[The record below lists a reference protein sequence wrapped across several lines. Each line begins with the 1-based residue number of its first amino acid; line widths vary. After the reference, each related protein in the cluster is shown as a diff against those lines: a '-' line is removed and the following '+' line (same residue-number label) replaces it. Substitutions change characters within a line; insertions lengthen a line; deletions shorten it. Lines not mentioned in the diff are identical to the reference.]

1 MMKHLFQSRYPP
13 NAEAKAIISPL
24 KGNSWNDSSVGVDD
38 RESAEAV
45 MTRKSSTEKFTIY
58 CRRDS
63 PALQYRNGL
72 YLLWHRRRNLE
83 NRNDDLAK
91 ELKAPR
97 LNGATYPHQIASSE
111 LRCETLANM
120 IRREENKGV

>member
-1 MMKHLFQSRYPP
+1 MQRQRQ
-13 NAEAKAIISPL
+13 IISPL
-24 KGNSWNDSSVGVDD
+24 KGTSWNDSSVGVDD

-120 IRREENKGV
+120 IWREENKGV

>member
-1 MMKHLFQSRYPP
+1 MKKL
-13 NAEAKAIISPL
+13 
-24 KGNSWNDSSVGVDD
+24 G
-38 RESAEAV
+38 
-45 MTRKSSTEKFTIY
+45 
-58 CRRDS
+58 
-63 PALQYRNGL
+63 
-72 YLLWHRRRNLE
+72 

>member
-45 MTRKSSTEKFTIY
+45 MTRKLSTAKY
-58 CRRDS
+58 YRRDS
-63 PALQYRNGL
+63 PALQYRKGL
-72 YLLWHRRRNLE
+72 YLLWRRR
-83 NRNDDLAK
+83 
-91 ELKAPR
+91 
-97 LNGATYPHQIASSE
+97 
-111 LRCETLANM
+111 
-120 IRREENKGV
+120 